1 MQIEQAGFLKGVLY
15 VTHNVQEALMLA
27 SRIIVL
33 GDPPAKIIFD
43 ETIDTPLSQRK
54 LDDPDLLQME
64 RRITGLFF

>member
-1 MQIEQAGFLKGVLY
+1 VLY

-33 GDPPAKIIFD
+33 GDAPAKIIFD
-43 ETIDTPLSQRK
+43 ETIDARLSQRK